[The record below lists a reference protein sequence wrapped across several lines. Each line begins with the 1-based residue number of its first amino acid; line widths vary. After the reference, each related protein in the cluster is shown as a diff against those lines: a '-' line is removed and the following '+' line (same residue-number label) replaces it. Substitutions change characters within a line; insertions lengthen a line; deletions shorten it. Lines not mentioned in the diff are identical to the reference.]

1 MVAKGHFS
9 WCTFL
14 NVWKCLLFAG
24 DGFAGAWLIDLAMLS
39 IIHKT
44 FLQMAPW
51 FLSIRLAALLKFWRN
66 FFWFKS
72 FAHVQSTS
80 KRNCASFLSFV
91 NTQRIQ
97 SDLGKFP
104 HKCYS
109 YSQEK
114 SKRQCLLFFF
124 SWMKA
129 SETFERLSVFAERA
143 IDFMIFRN
151 KYGREVMAGM
161 YAISNCTRLALS
173 YAQRYLKVAQKCP
186 LTWLFMNTIIN
197 SFTTKQQDAGMRCE
211 E

>member
-1 MVAKGHFS
+1 MHLPPYRFRTDENTVCRSHSTVHQFNHFTTLLWTSEFTQVSPFSSMVAKGHFS

-91 NTQRIQ
+91 NAQRIQ

-129 SETFERLSVFAERA
+129 SETFERLSVFADRA
-143 IDFMIFRN
+143 IDFHDFQEQIRQRSN
-151 KYGREVMAGM
+151 GRHVC
-161 YAISNCTRLALS
+161 Y
-173 YAQRYLKVAQKCP
+173 
-186 LTWLFMNTIIN
+186 
-197 SFTTKQQDAGMRCE
+197 
-211 E
+211 